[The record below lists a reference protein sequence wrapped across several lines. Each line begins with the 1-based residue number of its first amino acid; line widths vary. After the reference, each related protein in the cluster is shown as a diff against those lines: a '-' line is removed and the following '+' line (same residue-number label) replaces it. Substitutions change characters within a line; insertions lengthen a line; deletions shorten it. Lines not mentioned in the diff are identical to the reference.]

1 MDVAVKI
8 SALAVCAALCA
19 LLLKKSNAELALC
32 LALAAGAVLLIFAL
46 ELVGSIAG
54 AAQRAREMSGLSS
67 AVFSPVL
74 KCVAVGII
82 CSLAGEACRDSG
94 SSLLANAA
102 DIAGA
107 VCALFCA
114 LPLMTALLDTVEA
127 LL

>member
-54 AAQRAREMSGLSS
+54 AAPEGEGDVR
-67 AVFSPVL
+67 PVERGVL
-74 KCVAVGII
+74 TGAQMRGCGNYL
-82 CSLAGEACRDSG
+82 LAGREACRDSG
-94 SSLLANAA
+94 SSLLANAV